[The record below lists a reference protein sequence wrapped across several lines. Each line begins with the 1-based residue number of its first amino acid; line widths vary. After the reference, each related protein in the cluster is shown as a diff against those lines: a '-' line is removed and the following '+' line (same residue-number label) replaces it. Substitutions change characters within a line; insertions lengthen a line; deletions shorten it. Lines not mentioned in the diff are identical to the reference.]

1 MITLFKPNIMKYS
14 ILILV
19 FSLLMACNTKVNKE
33 VDNTKQTSSEALQNS
48 NLEVEVKKDNTG
60 TFLCK
65 INGKDWLYT
74 KASGIISM
82 EGKPRKRTAIIT
94 FKKKL
99 EKGSE
104 SIQLWYNAD
113 SFELITTA
121 VQLRFKNKE
130 GKLFTCYYNLDS
142 NGTKRSPNGTM
153 LGVIDLSNE
162 AEASGTAAVSNMNI
176 NYEEDK
182 LNNPENAIINLT
194 DLTFSGVGYSD
205 IAKLAKAY
213 KN

>member
-1 MITLFKPNIMKYS
+1 MTTLFKPNIMKYS
-14 ILILV
+14 ILTFV
-19 FSLLMACNTKVNKE
+19 FSLLMACNTTAKKE
-33 VDNTKQTSSEALQNS
+33 ETNTEQASPVAVVKS
-48 NLEVEVKKDNTG
+48 NLEVEAKKDNTS

-65 INGKDWLYT
+65 INGKDWAYT

-130 GKLFTCYYNLDS
+130 GKLFTCYY
-142 NGTKRSPNGTM
+142 
-153 LGVIDLSNE
+153 
-162 AEASGTAAVSNMNI
+162 
-176 NYEEDK
+176 
-182 LNNPENAIINLT
+182 
-194 DLTFSGVGYSD
+194 
-205 IAKLAKAY
+205 
-213 KN
+213 